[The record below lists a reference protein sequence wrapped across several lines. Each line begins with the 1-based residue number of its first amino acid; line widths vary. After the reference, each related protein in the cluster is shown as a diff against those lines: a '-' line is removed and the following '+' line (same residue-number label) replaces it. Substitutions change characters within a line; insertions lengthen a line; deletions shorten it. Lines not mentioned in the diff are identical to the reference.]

1 MPSRLPRLALAAAA
15 LALCGSAA
23 RAAEPAQHCIH
34 TDIVLWGDGRHDDTT
49 ALNDWLQGK
58 DIVWA
63 ESGDPVGD
71 TISGH
76 SFRLSAAVYVSAGS
90 GRVLRDFTF
99 VWPERNETVSGAS
112 IVSGDDA
119 DKAPVSTGVQISGGD
134 AGEGV
139 PFDDPA
145 VTPTKP
151 NPRASCATS

>member
-1 MPSRLPRLALAAAA
+1 MALAVA
-15 LALCGSAA
+15 LSGGVAG
-23 RAAEPAQHCIH
+23 AAEPVQHCVR

-76 SFRLSAAVYVSAGS
+76 KFRLSAAIYVSAGS
-90 GRVLRDFTF
+90 GRVLRDFKF
-99 VWPERNETVSGAS
+99 IFPERNETVSGAS

-119 DKAPVSTGVQISGGD
+119 DKAPVSTGVQITGGD
-134 AGEGV
+134 DGEGV

-145 VTPTKP
+145 VTPIKP
-151 NPRASCATS
+151 DPHASCATS